1 MIRPAIAAAAFA
13 LLAPASLTAGQPTAL
28 TPAVSHP
35 QAAAAIYQRAC
46 SNCHGPDGRG
56 ASRALAT
63 FTDPLPDFQD
73 CAFATREPDTD
84 WLAVIHDG
92 GPARAFGRM
101 MPAFSSA
108 LTMDEMTMTLEH
120 VRSFCSDRA
129 WPRGEL
135 NMPRALV
142 TEKAFPEDE
151 AVITTAVNTAGAGV
165 VSNKLVYERRVGA
178 RSQVEVV
185 VPFSLMQSG
194 AGGEWRGGIGD
205 LTLGVKRAFAHSR
218 ERGSIVSGAA
228 EIILPIGDDALG
240 LSKGTAVFEPF
251 VSFGQLLPREAFVQA
266 QAGVELPFDRDLATP
281 EAFWRMAGGVSLTE
295 GMFGRT
301 WSPMIELLAARELE
315 RGQPVHLDLVPQMQ
329 VTLSTR
335 QHIMASVGVRLPVN
349 HREGRHPQV
358 LCYVLWDWFDGPLFG
373 GW

>member
-1 MIRPAIAAAAFA
+1 MIRIAIAAVTVAV
-13 LLAPASLTAGQPTAL
+13 LAPAPVTAGQV
-28 TPAVSHP
+28 TPLVPVVSHAQP
-35 QAAAAIYQRAC
+35 SQLYERAC
-46 SNCHGPDGRG
+46 ANCHGPDGRG

-63 FTDPLPDFQD
+63 FSDPLPDFQD
-73 CAFATREPDTD
+73 CAFATREPDSD

-101 MPAFSSA
+101 MPAFSGA
-108 LTMDEMTMTLEH
+108 LTLEEMTMTLEH
-120 VRSFCSDRA
+120 VRSFCRDRA

-135 NMPRALV
+135 NLPRPLV

-151 AVITTAVNTAGAGV
+151 AVITTAVHTSGSGAV
-165 VSNKLVYERRVGA
+165 NNKLVYERRVGP

-185 VPFSLMQSG
+185 VPFSFLQYDGNDDWS
-194 AGGEWRGGIGD
+194 GGIGD

-218 ERGSIVSGAA
+218 ERGSIVSAAA

-251 VSFGQLLPREAFVQA
+251 VSVGQILPGDAFLQA
-266 QAGVELPFDRDLATP
+266 QAGVELPFDRNKATP
-281 EAFWRMAGGVSLTE
+281 EAFWRVAGGISLTA
-295 GMFGRT
+295 GKFGRA
-301 WSPMIELLAARELE
+301 WSPMLELVAARELE
-315 RGQPVHLDLVPQMQ
+315 TGQPTHLDLVPQMQ

-335 QHIMASVGVRLPVN
+335 QHIMASVGVRVAVN
-349 HREGRHPQV
+349 HREGRPAQV